1 MWFFLQSF
9 PRGHI
14 IPQVQSMLGQR
25 RFLQSQVH
33 FVSKDFTLWVN
44 LALSAFLNELKLLI
58 DWYELIVTQS

>member
-1 MWFFLQSF
+1 
-9 PRGHI
+9 
-14 IPQVQSMLGQR
+14 MLGQR